1 MELFTHMMDDNSS
14 ADEDMQ
20 YDQRYD
26 ADYGHYD
33 TEPGD
38 MDGDADDDDDDE
50 DDADFYNNPNIVV
63 TRGGY
68 RGDPPVVF
76 RNYVTPAPNASASYP
91 AAVSRELAMLRDRGS
106 YPVPR
111 SAVIVQPHPTANQ
124 PTAGPSRRT
133 RGGFGQQPIIEAS
146 TSPAPSDVASNRSG
160 GTNESTGTAFF
171 RTYAER
177 PATGGSRNGV
187 MTPDLVFAEIGHGRG
202 AEPGPSTTYLYPQ
215 SRAGM
220 TSMNAA
226 ALYGMQPVTQAFA
239 NIQSGSTMTNGHR
252 LPVIDRDVPMED
264 YADSQ
269 STLVEPNTYHHPP
282 VRNDTQ
288 RTGVEDSH
296 YAEGGPRSLS
306 SSPTTR
312 ELQESIQSALGPRS
326 GFFEGRE
333 GEPRGRSVKRS
344 LRNTFTAAEQY
355 ASSFFFGGRGPGG
368 GHDGGAGPATSR
380 EADSHGH

>member
-1 MELFTHMMDDNSS
+1 MDQFTHMMDDNSS

-38 MDGDADDDDDDE
+38 MDADADADDDDDDDTE
-50 DDADFYNNPNIVV
+50 FYNNPNIVV
-63 TRGGY
+63 TRGEF

-76 RNYVTPAPNASASYP
+76 RNYGASTASASVPHP

-111 SAVIVQPHPTANQ
+111 SAVIVQPHPTAGQ
-124 PTAGPSRRT
+124 TAAGPSRRA

-177 PATGGSRNGV
+177 SATGGSRNGV

-202 AEPGPSTTYLYPQ
+202 ADPGPSTTYLYSQ
-215 SRAGM
+215 SRVGM

-226 ALYGMQPVTQAFA
+226 ALNGMQPATQAFA
-239 NIQSGSTMTNGHR
+239 NIRSGSTMTNGHR
-252 LPVIDRDVPMED
+252 LPIVDRDVPMQD
-264 YADSQ
+264 YGDSQ
-269 STLVEPNTYHHPP
+269 STLVDPNPYHHTP
-282 VRNDTQ
+282 VRSDTQ
-288 RTGVEDSH
+288 ETWVEDSS
-296 YAEGGPRSLS
+296 YPGSGPRSLS

-312 ELQESIQSALGPRS
+312 ELQESIHSALGPRS

-344 LRNTFTAAEQY
+344 LRNTFTVAEQY

-368 GHDGGAGPATSR
+368 GHDGSAGPTTSR
-380 EADSHGH
+380 EADPHGH